1 MDKKKT
7 GNLIRE
13 ARQRKNYTQSELG
26 GLLGVT
32 NKAVSRWENGES
44 FPDIGVLEQLATV
57 LELPIEDIVTGEC
70 SADEKQAV
78 TEVVRLAK
86 LQKQGKQRKQRQTV
100 ICMVALGILFCT
112 CMTGYSVIMF
122 VENVYA
128 IPPILVL
135 GILLYVGIQQS
146 RTDAVAID
154 RKSRWIT
161 LLAGISLL
169 TAVIPTYVIFLV
181 VADERLSRVIVG
193 TETGPILNVELIII
207 LILNALLLVYEIY
220 RMLAGQTGLHAGCVL
235 SVTAMYLCAGYRDML
250 YRMDNPTRV
259 LRILNARTVVYL
271 AEGLLCIA
279 VLLFL
284 RKRTER
290 KKQKES

>member
-13 ARQRKNYTQSELG
+13 ARQRKNYTQNELG
-26 GLLGVT
+26 LMLGVT

-44 FPDIGVLEQLATV
+44 FPDIGVLEQLAAV
-57 LELPIEDIVTGEC
+57 LELPIENIVTGEC

-86 LQKQGKQRKQRQTV
+86 LQKRWKQRKQRQII

-135 GILLYVGIQQS
+135 ILLYVGVQQS
-146 RTDAVAID
+146 RTDAVSID
-154 RKSRWIT
+154 RKSHWVT
-161 LLAGISLL
+161 FLAGISLL
-169 TAVIPTYVIFLV
+169 IAVVPAYVIFLA
-181 VADERLSRVIVG
+181 VADKRLSRAIVG
-193 TETGPILNVELIII
+193 AKTGPILNVELIII
-207 LILNALLLVYEIY
+207 LIFNALLLVYEIY

-235 SVTAMYLCAGYRDML
+235 LVTAMYLCEGYRDML
-250 YRMDNPTRV
+250 YRMYNPTRV
-259 LRILNARTVVYL
+259 LRILNDRTGVYL

-284 RKRTER
+284 GKRAER

>member
-1 MDKKKT
+1 M
-7 GNLIRE
+7 
-13 ARQRKNYTQSELG
+13 
-26 GLLGVT
+26 T

-86 LQKQGKQRKQRQTV
+86 LQEKWKQRKKRQAI

-122 VENVYA
+122 VKNVYA

-135 GILLYVGIQQS
+135 VLLYSGVQQS
-146 RTDAVAID
+146 RTDTVAID
-154 RKSRWIT
+154 RKSHRGT
-161 LLAGISLL
+161 LLAGITLL
-169 TAVIPTYVIFLV
+169 IAVVSAYVIFLA
-181 VADERLSRVIVG
+181 VADRRFSWVTVG
-193 TETGPILNVELIII
+193 VKTGPALNVELILI

-235 SVTAMYLCAGYRDML
+235 SVTTMYLCVAYRDML
-250 YRMDNPTRV
+250 FQMTNPESV
-259 LRILNARTVVYL
+259 LRILNTYTGVYL
-271 AEGLLCIA
+271 AEGLLWIA
-279 VLLFL
+279 VLLIL
-284 RKRTER
+284 RKIFTLN
-290 KKQKES
+290 KKFRG

>member
-13 ARQRKNYTQSELG
+13 ARQQKNYTQNELG
-26 GLLGVT
+26 LMLGVT

-44 FPDIGVLEQLATV
+44 FPDIGVLEQLAMV
-57 LELPIEDIVTGEC
+57 LELPIEDIVTGQR

-86 LQKQGKQRKQRQTV
+86 LQERWKQRKQRQVV

-135 GILLYVGIQQS
+135 VLLYFGVQHS
-146 RTDAVAID
+146 KTDLVAID

-161 LLAGISLL
+161 LLEGISLPI
-169 TAVIPTYVIFLV
+169 AVVPTYVIFLA

-193 TETGPILNVELIII
+193 TETGPILNAELIII

-220 RMLAGQTGLHAGCVL
+220 RMLVGQTGLHAGCVL
-235 SVTAMYLCAGYRDML
+235 SVMVMYLCAGYRDMMC
-250 YRMDNPTRV
+250 RMDDFSHA
-259 LRILNARTVVYL
+259 LRFLNANTGVYL

-284 RKRTER
+284 RKRSER